1 VYLKSLALKGF
12 KSFPDRTRLD
22 FGPGVSVVVGPNGSG
37 KSNITDAVLWAMGEQ
52 SPLAVR
58 GQSMQDVIF
67 GGGRGVQARS
77 AAEVELVL
85 DNSDGTVALPLTE
98 ISILRRLHRSGEGE
112 YRLNGARCRLVDVIE
127 VLSDTGLGK
136 ETHSVISQGRVDAI
150 VNSKPR
156 DRRLLIEEAAG
167 LGKHRKRRRRAQ
179 LKLERTQGNLDRA
192 LDVERE
198 ARSRLRPLKR
208 QAEAAELHQ
217 RLESQMLEARLLLAR
232 EALRVRR
239 LELAEAEARVQAA
252 RAARTEVE
260 GGLQEVVA
268 RRSLAERALA
278 ERSASHDE
286 LSRRALHAGAAAE
299 RLQLRHEQ
307 ALTTAAGLAERVQR
321 AAREIEL
328 LEEASTEGEGVLDA
342 DGERRIGA
350 IERELAELE
359 HERERELERELAE
372 LERSRE
378 DAAAEVAELDAA
390 LAEAREAREVA
401 DEQAEEA
408 RGALREAERAVE
420 AARRD
425 AARVGSELA
434 AVNQF
439 LRSSVVGRAAD
450 GKRDG
455 ASGNGTPGAL
465 SEALR
470 VEPGYELALAAALGG
485 RLDAAL
491 VPDLAGAAALL
502 DRAGPDGAMALLAET
517 GMLAERGMLAG
528 GEGLPAAVEGECL
541 PASADQRSSDA
552 APLVASAPPAPGAR
566 PLIELVDGPAPM
578 LALAR
583 RLLADTWVLERL
595 EDLPDDFAGVA
606 VTPRGRVWFAALG
619 EVRQVAEGGSERVLA
634 RRNERE
640 QLILAS
646 EAAAAAEHAARGVAG
661 QAQESAA
668 SADLAREEADGE
680 LREAARAHAHALEG
694 ERHAAWLVEQ
704 RRAAPEQG
712 PLAVRRAQLEGE
724 LAAERRAAERL
735 AREHAERL
743 ERLGRLRAQHA
754 ADTALA
760 PLAERLAVA
769 LHAAGEAVAARAGE
783 LQRELDTYRA
793 AGEAMAAELRACA
806 AAEAEIQARLRTQGE
821 AVTAAEV
828 SAQRLRDHTDE
839 ALVELRAVREQLEL
853 PAAEGAEGTGAATEG
868 EPEGTGAA
876 EPQGAV
882 EGATWGAAKAGPMGA
897 AAAEDSSSE
906 VPTATGVES
915 EVAGGTAADKRDREV
930 AEELDED
937 PEPLDAEQVQALT
950 ARLERLRRRREQ
962 LGPVNPLAQEEYAE
976 ALAHVEELEA
986 RRSDL
991 ETALRELRTL
1001 IRDTDRQI
1009 HETFRATF
1017 EAAARNFEE
1026 LASDLFPGGGGRLRL
1041 VKDALVPRPVLGG
1054 QPLPDGASAG
1064 SGNERDSEAAAER
1077 EEQRAGIVVA
1087 TTESGGVDGNGARD
1101 GGAVGSGDGEDVDGE
1116 GGNALSNADSSYD
1129 PDEELLGV
1137 EIEITPAGKSTK
1149 RLSLLSGG
1157 EKSMTAL
1164 AFLFAVF
1171 LARPC
1176 PFYILDEVEAALDD
1190 LNLERFLSL
1199 LRRYANRAQFIV
1211 ITHQKRTME
1220 AADWLYGV
1228 SMAGNGVSKVLS
1240 RRLPPAAQEPSDV
1253 VPAPVPQTTL
1263 ALEPESVPAPM
1274 YETGAEPEDAEPGD
1288 TTEPDDQG
1296 KAPETAEVL
1305 GTAEVPHLAEVA

>member
-1 VYLKSLALKGF
+1 VYLKSLTLKGF

-77 AAEVELVL
+77 AAEVEFVL
-85 DNSDGTVALPLTE
+85 DNSDGTVALPLSE

-179 LKLERTQGNLDRA
+179 LKLERTQDNLDRA

-217 RLESQMLEARLLLAR
+217 RLEHQMLEARLQLAR

-239 LELAEAEARVQAA
+239 LELAEAESHVQTA
-252 RAARTEVE
+252 RAARAEVE

-268 RRSLAERALA
+268 RRSLAERALS
-278 ERSASHDE
+278 ERSERHDE

-299 RLQLRHEQ
+299 RLQLRGEQ
-307 ALTTAAGLAERVQR
+307 ASTTAAGLTERILR
-321 AAREIEL
+321 STREIEL
-328 LEEASTEGEGVLDA
+328 LEEASAEGGDGVLDA
-342 DGERRIGA
+342 DGEQRIGA

-359 HERERELERELAE
+359 RQREQQLERELAE
-372 LERSRE
+372 LEHSRE
-378 DAAAEVAELDAA
+378 EAAAEVAELGAT
-390 LAEAREAREVA
+390 LAEAREAREEA
-401 DEQAEEA
+401 DEHAEEA
-408 RGALREAERAVE
+408 RGALRDAERAVE

-439 LRSSVVGRAAD
+439 LRTSTAVGVAAE
-450 GKRDG
+450 GQPGEGGSRDG
-455 ASGNGTPGAL
+455 APRAL

-470 VEPGYELALAAALGG
+470 VQPGYELALAAALGG

-491 VPDLAGAAALL
+491 VPNLAGAAALL
-502 DRAGPDGAMALLAET
+502 DRAGPDGATALLAD
-517 GMLAERGMLAG
+517 R
-528 GEGLPAAVEGECL
+528 
-541 PASADQRSSDA
+541 RSSESPPA
-552 APLVASAPPAPGAR
+552 ESPAPPIPGAR
-566 PLIELVDGPAPM
+566 PLIELVNGPAPV

-583 RLLADTWVLERL
+583 RLLADAWVLERL

-606 VTPRGRVWFAALG
+606 VTPRGRVWFAASG

-640 QLILAS
+640 QLIAAS
-646 EAAAAAEHAARGVAG
+646 ELAAAAEHAARTA
-661 QAQESAA
+661 AEHTQEAA
-668 SADLAREEADGE
+668 AVADLAREEADGA
-680 LREAARAHAHALEG
+680 LREAVRDHARALEQ
-694 ERHAAWLVEQ
+694 ERHAAWLSEQ

-743 ERLGRLRAQHA
+743 ERLERQRAQHA
-754 ADTALA
+754 ADTTLA
-760 PLAERLAVA
+760 PLAERLAAA
-769 LHAAGEAVAARAGE
+769 LHTAGEAVAARAAE

-793 AGEAMAAELRACA
+793 AGEEMAAELRACA
-806 AAEAEIQARLRTQGE
+806 AQEAEIQARLRAQGE

-828 SAQRLRDHTDE
+828 AAQRLRDHTEE
-839 ALVELRAVREQLEL
+839 AVLELRTVRQQLEL
-853 PAAEGAEGTGAATEG
+853 PTASGGSVEEDSDLDLEEAAPADEESEAEGE
-868 EPEGTGAA
+868 
-876 EPQGAV
+876 
-882 EGATWGAAKAGPMGA
+882 
-897 AAAEDSSSE
+897 AAEDE
-906 VPTATGVES
+906 QDGEGVE
-915 EVAGGTAADKRDREV
+915 A
-930 AEELDED
+930 LDD
-937 PEPLDAEQVQALT
+937 NSEPLDEEQVQALT

-962 LGPVNPLAQEEYAE
+962 LGPVNPLAKEEYAE
-976 ALAHVEELEA
+976 ALAHAEELEA

-1026 LASDLFPGGGGRLRL
+1026 LARDLFPGGGGQLRL

-1054 QPLPDGASAG
+1054 QPLLNGGGAGEGEQRDG
-1064 SGNERDSEAAAER
+1064 EAAAER
-1077 EEQRAGIVVA
+1077 EERAGIGRA
-1087 TTESGGVDGNGARD
+1087 AAAAGNGE
-1101 GGAVGSGDGEDVDGE
+1101 GGDGE
-1116 GGNALSNADSSYD
+1116 GGDALHPDGSASD

-1137 EIEITPAGKSTK
+1137 EIEITPAGKSAK

-1240 RRLPPAAQEPSDV
+1240 RRLPPAAQVPSDV
-1253 VPAPVPQTTL
+1253 ASAAQNEL
-1263 ALEPESVPAPM
+1263 
-1274 YETGAEPEDAEPGD
+1274 
-1288 TTEPDDQG
+1288 
-1296 KAPETAEVL
+1296 APERAEIGDPAIDGDAQEAAGSEL
-1305 GTAEVPHLAEVA
+1305 PRPELADVA